1 MENLSF
7 EIDLLSSDT
16 LAHVNTI
23 IELDYERPD
32 IALLAIRR
40 GAGIRRRCNKFTEN
54 WDSWRHILG
63 SSPVGRVDESP
74 IGLESSGG
82 LDAGRD

>member
-40 GAGIRRRCNKFTEN
+40 GAGIRRRCNKVYRE
-54 WDSWRHILG
+54 LG
-63 SSPVGRVDESP
+63 QLEAYPWKQPGWES
-74 IGLESSGG
+74 
-82 LDAGRD
+82 